1 MTTTAPTPTTS
12 PAAHRGWR
20 AWAIQHSELGFAAGV
35 LALAVFLTV
44 GTVLMEVPE
53 GSGSPGP
60 RFFPIIVT
68 GFLYLQ
74 GVLLAID
81 VLRHP
86 PVAHQQRHAEVSQ
99 DMLEDLGRIEHAAGV
114 PDDQAIDWRSVGM
127 VLGSLVVFVL
137 LLEPV
142 GWLVCAAA
150 LFWAVSHALGST
162 RPRFD
167 VVVSTLVSATI
178 QLAFS
183 AGLGLNLPA
192 GILEGVL

>member
-1 MTTTAPTPTTS
+1 MTALESPTPPQLATT
-12 PAAHRGWR
+12 RGWR
-20 AWAIQHSELGFAAGV
+20 AWAIQHSELGFAFGV

-44 GTVLMEVPE
+44 GTAVMEVPE
-53 GSGSPGP
+53 GSGTPGP

-74 GVLLAID
+74 AALLTID

-86 PVAHQQRHAEVSQ
+86 PLPPHREAEVSRA
-99 DMLEDLGRIEHAAGV
+99 MLEDLGGIDHQRTSSATETV
-114 PDDQAIDWRSVGM
+114 DWRSVAM
-127 VLGSLVVFVL
+127 VLGSLVIFVL

-142 GWLVCAAA
+142 GWLICAGA
-150 LFWAVSHALGST
+150 LFWAISHALGST
-162 RPRFD
+162 RPQFD
-167 VVVSTLVSATI
+167 IVVSALVSATI